1 MGLADPFPAM
11 KRIIVPLGL
20 ALASTFGSCAAP
32 KVEEPTE
39 TTIISMTMNTDTA
52 TFGAGCFWCVEA
64 AFESLKGVVSATSGY
79 SGGKVKNPSYKE
91 VCNGTTGHAEVVQV
105 IYDPAVISFKDLLEA
120 FFTVH
125 DPTQLNRQGNDV
137 GTQYRSA
144 VFYHN
149 EEQRQLSTKAIA
161 ELNAAAA
168 FPNPVVT
175 EVTAFS
181 AFYPAEDYHQ
191 EYFANNPDQ
200 PYCAMVVGPKV
211 DKFKKVFKDR
221 LK

>member
-20 ALASTFGSCAAP
+20 ALAATFGSCAAP

-39 TTIISMTMNTDTA
+39 TTTISMTMNTDTA

-200 PYCAMVVGPKV
+200 PYCAMVVQPKL
-211 DKFKKVFKDR
+211 DKFKKVFKEKLR
-221 LK
+221 